1 MDLRAVCL
9 VRAISS
15 DDSLELMRIRLSR
28 NSYLPPSF
36 RFSKLLM
43 DDDGDDGGELVVVDF
58 SRGFREMIK
67 KCKKIGSIF
76 GGNFQR

>member
-1 MDLRAVCL
+1 M
-9 VRAISS
+9 S
-15 DDSLELMRIRLSR
+15 

-58 SRGFREMIK
+58 SRGFREMTK